1 VSSHDPE
8 RIHEHEKP
16 RAPERRPDVAEDPA
30 APLKEF
36 VSGVGNRAFGSA
48 IARTPGA
55 GILPTGEVHPEVQST
70 INATRGAGASLD
82 GGVADRLSPSLG
94 DLSDVRVHT
103 GDTADALN
111 TAVAARAFAT
121 GSDVYFAQGE
131 YKPNTADGDRLIA
144 HELAHV
150 VQQQRLGPAIQ
161 RQPVGDPLI
170 PPELLTRPDFA
181 LLNDDDLVARHDRM
195 LDLLARFTR
204 STRQTAQLEDQAAR
218 IGVELGRRKALRAGR
233 TFTDDAIK
241 KLREYFVENAKS
253 EKDSCII
260 ALNKGM
266 KVVTAKPALPTTP
279 ESIEK
284 TMAKVAAAGSSSEA
298 REVWF
303 RSKSGKISKGGA
315 RPERLD
321 RSIWDTVLA
330 LAGGD
335 PGWSVFTMSLLDG
348 FHSVTLT
355 LDANDPNAPRIYWSD
370 QWKSRGGWQLHTRA
384 SLDAEVT
391 RLVQSWWDGQ
401 AEGKKFPPVVRL
413 WRVRSQ

>member
-1 VSSHDPE
+1 MGRHFVASERGARSLEQEADRAASAVMRNSQALSPRHDP
-8 RIHEHEKP
+8 
-16 RAPERRPDVAEDPA
+16 APVSARDEPLAPA
-30 APLKEF
+30 D
-36 VSGVGNRAFGSA
+36 RAFFG
-48 IARTPGA
+48 AR
-55 GILPTGEVHPEVQST
+55 
-70 INATRGAGASLD
+70 
-82 GGVADRLSPSLG
+82 LG
-94 DLSDVRVHT
+94 HDFSQVRVHH
-103 GDTADALN
+103 DARAAEHAQQLS
-111 TAVAARAFAT
+111 ARAFTVGADIHF
-121 GSDVYFAQGE
+121 GAGE
-131 YKPNTADGDRLIA
+131 YRPGTRGGRQLIA
-144 HELAHV
+144 HELAHF

-161 RQPVGDPLI
+161 RQPAGDPLI

-181 LLNDDDLVARHDRM
+181 LLNDDDLVARHDRI

-303 RSKSGKISKGGA
+303 QSKSGKISKGGA

-355 LDANDPNAPRIYWSD
+355 LDANDPSAPLIYWSD

-391 RLVQSWWDGQ
+391 RLIQSWWDGQ

-413 WRVRSQ
+413 WRVRAQ